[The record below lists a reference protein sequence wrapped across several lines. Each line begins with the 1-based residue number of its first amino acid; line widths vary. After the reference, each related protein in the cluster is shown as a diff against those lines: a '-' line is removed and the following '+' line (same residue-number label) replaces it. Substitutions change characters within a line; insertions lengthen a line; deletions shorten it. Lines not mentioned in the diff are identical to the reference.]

1 MGCRVGRAI
10 AKPIRSHFFI
20 IVPIHSCS
28 WENGGYNK
36 NLTYMNRLGKQ
47 MRRNPLFMKPAIQ
60 YISNEIGY
68 ATAVI
73 VPIEIWR
80 TINETNTQPSIQ
92 TSEWNTLDSNV
103 YNNPNALEALLKTEA
118 TKLNRAEE
126 KAFAEEGIEDYANLT
141 GEEGLF

>member
-1 MGCRVGRAI
+1 
-10 AKPIRSHFFI
+10 
-20 IVPIHSCS
+20 
-28 WENGGYNK
+28 
-36 NLTYMNRLGKQ
+36 
-47 MRRNPLFMKPAIQ
+47 MKPAIQ

-80 TINETNTQPSIQ
+80 TIKLKLTETNTQPSIQ